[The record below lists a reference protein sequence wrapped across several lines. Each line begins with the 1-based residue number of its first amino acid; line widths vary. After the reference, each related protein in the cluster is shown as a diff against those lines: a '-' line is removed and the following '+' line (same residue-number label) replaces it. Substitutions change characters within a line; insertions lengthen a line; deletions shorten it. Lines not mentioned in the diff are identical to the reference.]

1 MVCPREV
8 IVVHIKCTINHVQIQ
23 IGQKL
28 EEYKLLV
35 CPREVIVVHI
45 KCTINHVQIQI
56 GQKLEEYK
64 LLACP
69 REVREQLFFYFLR
82 EQLSIEH

>member
-1 MVCPREV
+1 MF
-8 IVVHIKCTINHVQIQ
+8 KF
-23 IGQKL
+23 KL
-28 EEYKLLV
+28 DKNLMSTKYKLLA
-35 CPREVIVVHI
+35 CLREVIVVHI

-69 REVREQLFFYFLR
+69 REVREQLLLLLLF
-82 EQLSIEH
+82 

>member
-1 MVCPREV
+1 MST
-8 IVVHIKCTINHVQIQ
+8 K
-23 IGQKL
+23 
-28 EEYKLLV
+28 YKLLA
-35 CPREVIVVHI
+35 CLREVIVVHI

-69 REVREQLFFYFLR
+69 REVREQLLLLLLF
-82 EQLSIEH
+82 

>member
-1 MVCPREV
+1 M
-8 IVVHIKCTINHVQIQ
+8 VHIKCTINHDQIQ
-23 IGQKL
+23 IAQKL
-28 EEYKLLV
+28 EEYNLSA